1 MAKILKDTYDLEI
14 YEIPIKQYLGLKG
27 NIKIMIMETLHN
39 RFFGIPLKQ

>member
-27 NIKIMIMETLHN
+27 KHKNNDNGNTT
-39 RFFGIPLKQ
+39 